1 MQYFITGGAGFIGSH
16 LAEDLLALGHSVSV
30 LDDLSTGK
38 LENISHLIGKQ
49 NFQHCINTIIN
60 KEILEK
66 FIKES
71 HIVVHLAA
79 TVGVKLVVEHPIQT
93 IYNNIIG
100 TSNVLELACQYNKK
114 LLLTSTS
121 EVYGKS
127 NKTSFCE
134 DDDLLI
140 GPPTKSRWSYACS
153 KALDEFLALS
163 YAQEKRLSVIICR
176 LFNIVGPRQ
185 TGQFGMVIPR
195 FIQQAKN
202 NQPISVYGDGTQ
214 TRCFTYVKEVT
225 KILIELS
232 QNPKA
237 LGEVINIG
245 STEEISIK
253 NLAEKIIAKIG
264 NNNTI
269 QYTPFQKVYT
279 ENFEDMQRRVPNVQK
294 LQDLLGYTPK
304 MTMDQILDKIC
315 EEEATSLK

>member
-140 GPPTKSRWSYACS
+140 
-153 KALDEFLALS
+153 
-163 YAQEKRLSVIICR
+163 
-176 LFNIVGPRQ
+176 
-185 TGQFGMVIPR
+185 
-195 FIQQAKN
+195 
-202 NQPISVYGDGTQ
+202 
-214 TRCFTYVKEVT
+214 
-225 KILIELS
+225 
-232 QNPKA
+232 
-237 LGEVINIG
+237 
-245 STEEISIK
+245 
-253 NLAEKIIAKIG
+253 
-264 NNNTI
+264 
-269 QYTPFQKVYT
+269 
-279 ENFEDMQRRVPNVQK
+279 
-294 LQDLLGYTPK
+294 
-304 MTMDQILDKIC
+304 
-315 EEEATSLK
+315 

>member
-71 HIVVHLAA
+71 DIVVHLAA

-163 YAQEKRLSVIICR
+163 YAQEKQLSVIICR

-237 LGEVINIG
+237 LGEIINIG

-304 MTMDQILDKIC
+304 MTMDQILDKI
-315 EEEATSLK
+315 

>member
-71 HIVVHLAA
+71 DIVVHLAA

-163 YAQEKRLSVIICR
+163 YAQEKQLSVIICR

-237 LGEVINIG
+237 LGEIINIG

>member
-71 HIVVHLAA
+71 DIVVHLAA

>member
-1 MQYFITGGAGFIGSH
+1 M
-16 LAEDLLALGHSVSV
+16 
-30 LDDLSTGK
+30 
-38 LENISHLIGKQ
+38 
-49 NFQHCINTIIN
+49 
-60 KEILEK
+60 
-66 FIKES
+66 
-71 HIVVHLAA
+71 
-79 TVGVKLVVEHPIQT
+79 
-93 IYNNIIG
+93 
-100 TSNVLELACQYNKK
+100 
-114 LLLTSTS
+114 
-121 EVYGKS
+121 
-127 NKTSFCE
+127 
-134 DDDLLI
+134 
-140 GPPTKSRWSYACS
+140 
-153 KALDEFLALS
+153 
-163 YAQEKRLSVIICR
+163 
-176 LFNIVGPRQ
+176 GPRQ
-185 TGQFGMVIPR
+185 TEQFGMVIPR